1 MMGDTILRL
10 ILLIPVIGAMAWG
23 SLWLWKRVQT
33 GLPARSRPKR
43 AAQLVD
49 VISMGSAGKLA
60 VIDFRGQELLIA
72 VSRGQ
77 ISLIAAEDGTHFHA

>member
-1 MMGDTILRL
+1 MGDYILRL
-10 ILLIPVIGAMAWG
+10 IVLVPVIGAMAWG

-33 GLPARSRPKR
+33 GLPRRAQPER
-43 AAQLVD
+43 AARLVD
-49 VISMGSAGKLA
+49 VVSMGSAGKLA

-77 ISLIAAEDGTHFHA
+77 MSLIAAEDGTHFHA